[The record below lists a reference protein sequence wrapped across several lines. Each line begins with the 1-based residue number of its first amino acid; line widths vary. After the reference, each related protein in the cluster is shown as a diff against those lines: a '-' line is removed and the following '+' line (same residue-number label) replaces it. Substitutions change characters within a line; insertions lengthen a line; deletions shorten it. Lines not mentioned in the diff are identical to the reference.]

1 MSLIVVVSSM
11 IQEPSKRLVA
21 FLSTIGTI
29 IRRGYNVRACK
40 LASLLMEISL
50 FRLLIQ
56 PRHWVAAVSLSLLWL
71 VNLLPFPIKIRIG
84 MGLGRVLYYVLHNR
98 RHIAAVNLRLC
109 FPEMSEQQR
118 DQLVKGA
125 FKNFGAGLI
134 ETAMGW
140 WTDDKEIHQRVSHV
154 GREHLDAAIA
164 RGKGVVLVGAHFS
177 CLDLA
182 GKLVNRYYDI
192 HAVYRRQKNE
202 LVDYALRRGR
212 STAVL
217 SLIDNRSTRQI
228 VKTIRAGGV
237 VWFAPDH
244 DMGARVSVFA
254 PFFSHDAAT
263 VTATAKF
270 VKMTG
275 APVVFCANHRTP
287 DNKGYI
293 VRMKPIEADFENSD
307 DVSIATLVNK
317 TIADHI
323 MIDPAQYYWFHRKF
337 KTQPGLPFAELYR
350 AKH

>member
-1 MSLIVVVSSM
+1 M
-11 IQEPSKRLVA
+11 EPSFFHLLV
-21 FLSTIGTI
+21 
-29 IRRGYNVRACK
+29 
-40 LASLLMEISL
+40 
-50 FRLLIQ
+50 Q
-56 PRHWVAAVSLSLLWL
+56 PRHWLAAFSLSLLWL
-71 VNLLPFPIKIRIG
+71 INLLPYAIKIRLG
-84 MGLGRVLYYVLHNR
+84 MGLGKLLYYVLRNR
-98 RHIAAVNLRLC
+98 RHVAAVNLRLC
-109 FPEMSEQQR
+109 FPDMSETRR
-118 DQLVKGA
+118 DQLVRGA

-140 WTDDKEIHQRVSHV
+140 WTADKKIHQRVSYE

-164 RGKGVVLVGAHFS
+164 QGKGVILVGAHFS

-192 HAVYRRQKNE
+192 HAVYRRQKNQ

-217 SLIDNRSTRQI
+217 SLIDNRNTRQI
-228 VKTIRAGGV
+228 IKTIRSGGV

-244 DMGARVSVFA
+244 DMGEKVSVFA
-254 PFFSHDAAT
+254 PFFEHDAAT

-287 DNKGYI
+287 DNNGYV
-293 VRMKPIEADFENSD
+293 VRMKPIVADFENSD

-323 MIDPAQYYWFHRKF
+323 LIDPAQYYWFHRKF
-337 KTQPGLPFAELYR
+337 KTQPGLPLAELYR
-350 AKH
+350 ID